1 VNLLALIMEPNFES
15 HVMWYLLG
23 YSFLMFTL
31 PFVGYFS
38 MKYFLGEI
46 LSIQGF
52 RVTAISVIFAVIIVQ
67 LIIYSYVK
75 QAFNEP
81 VDNVNDNDDHE
92 DEKANNDKKN
102 Q

>member
-1 VNLLALIMEPNFES
+1 
-15 HVMWYLLG
+15 MWFLLG

-31 PFVGYFS
+31 PFIGFFA
-38 MKYFLGEI
+38 MKYFLDQI
-46 LSIQGF
+46 LNIQGF
-52 RVTAISVIFAVIIVQ
+52 KVIVMSVIFAVIIVQ

-81 VDNVNDNDDHE
+81 VDRVDESDGYE
-92 DEKANNDKKN
+92 DEKEFVDDKKD

>member
-1 VNLLALIMEPNFES
+1 MEPDFES

-23 YSFLMFTL
+23 YSFLMFTV
-31 PFVGYFS
+31 PFIGFFS
-38 MKYFLGEI
+38 MKYFLGQV
-46 LSIQGF
+46 LNIQGY
-52 RVTAISVIFAVIIVQ
+52 RVIVISVIFAVTIVQ

-81 VDNVNDNDDHE
+81 VDTVDNIDDYE
-92 DEKANNDKKN
+92 DEKEVNTEKKD

>member
-1 VNLLALIMEPNFES
+1 MEPDFES

-31 PFVGYFS
+31 PFIGFFS
-38 MKYFLGEI
+38 MKYFLGQV
-46 LSIQGF
+46 LNIQGY
-52 RVTAISVIFAVIIVQ
+52 RVIAISVIFAVIIVQ

-81 VDNVNDNDDHE
+81 VDTVDDTDGRE
-92 DEKANNDKKN
+92 DDEKEVNIEKKD

>member
-1 VNLLALIMEPNFES
+1 MEPDFES

-23 YSFLMFTL
+23 YSFLMFTV
-31 PFVGYFS
+31 PFIGYFS
-38 MKYFLGEI
+38 MKYFLGQV
-46 LSIQGF
+46 LNIQGY
-52 RVTAISVIFAVIIVQ
+52 RVIAISVIFAVIIVQ

-81 VDNVNDNDDHE
+81 VDTVDDNNEDHE
-92 DEKANNDKKN
+92 DEKEVNTDKKD

>member
-1 VNLLALIMEPNFES
+1 MEPDFES

-23 YSFLMFTL
+23 YSFLMFTV
-31 PFVGYFS
+31 PFIGFFS
-38 MKYFLGEI
+38 MKYFLGQV
-46 LSIQGF
+46 LNIQGY
-52 RVTAISVIFAVIIVQ
+52 RVIAISVIFSVIIVQ

-81 VDNVNDNDDHE
+81 VDTVYDNSDDHK
-92 DEKANNDKKN
+92 DEKEVNIEKKD

>member
-1 VNLLALIMEPNFES
+1 MEPSFES
-15 HVMWYLLG
+15 HVMWFLLG

-31 PFVGYFS
+31 PFVGFFA
-38 MKYFLGEI
+38 MKYFLGQI
-46 LSIQGF
+46 LNIQGYK
-52 RVTAISVIFAVIIVQ
+52 VIAISVIFAVIIVQ

-81 VDNVNDNDDHE
+81 VDKVDDNDGHE
-92 DEKANNDKKN
+92 DEKEFDDDKKD

>member
-1 VNLLALIMEPNFES
+1 MEPDFES

-31 PFVGYFS
+31 PFIGFFS
-38 MKYFLGEI
+38 MKYFLGQV
-46 LSIQGF
+46 LNIQGY
-52 RVTAISVIFAVIIVQ
+52 RVIAISVIFAVIIVQ

-81 VDNVNDNDDHE
+81 VNTVDDTDGRE
-92 DEKANNDKKN
+92 DDEKEVNIEKKD

>member
-1 VNLLALIMEPNFES
+1 MEPNFES

-23 YSFLMFTL
+23 YSFLMFTF
-31 PFVGYFS
+31 PFIGFFS

-46 LSIQGF
+46 LGVQGYQ
-52 RVTAISVIFAVIIVQ
+52 VIAISVIFAVIIVQ
-67 LIIYSYVK
+67 LIIYCYVK

-81 VDNVNDNDDHE
+81 IDNVDDGDE
-92 DEKANNDKKN
+92 DEKEDDDKKV

>member
-1 VNLLALIMEPNFES
+1 MEPDFES
-15 HVMWYLLG
+15 HVMWFLLG

-31 PFVGYFS
+31 PFVGFFT
-38 MKYFLGEI
+38 MKYFLGQI
-46 LSIQGF
+46 LNIQGYK
-52 RVTAISVIFAVIIVQ
+52 VIAISVIFAVIIVQ

-81 VDNVNDNDDHE
+81 VDKVDDGGGHE
-92 DEKANNDKKN
+92 DEKEFIDDKKD

>member
-1 VNLLALIMEPNFES
+1 MEQDFES

-23 YSFLMFTL
+23 YSFLMFTV
-31 PFVGYFS
+31 PFIGFFS
-38 MKYFLGEI
+38 MKYFLGQV
-46 LSIQGF
+46 LNIQGY
-52 RVTAISVIFAVIIVQ
+52 RVIAISVIFAVIIVQ

-81 VDNVNDNDDHE
+81 VDTVDDNNDDHE
-92 DEKANNDKKN
+92 DEKEVNTEKKD

>member
-1 VNLLALIMEPNFES
+1 MEPNFES
-15 HVMWYLLG
+15 YVMWYLLG
-23 YSFLMFTL
+23 YSFLMFTF

-38 MKYFLGEI
+38 MKYFLADI
-46 LSIQGF
+46 LGVQGYQ
-52 RVTAISVIFAVIIVQ
+52 VIAISVIFSVIIVQ

-81 VDNVNDNDDHE
+81 IDNVDDSDGHK
-92 DEKANNDKKN
+92 DEIIGDSDKKH

>member
-1 VNLLALIMEPNFES
+1 MEQTVSFEN

-31 PFVGYFS
+31 PFIGFFF
-38 MKYFLGEI
+38 MKYFLGQI
-46 LSIQGF
+46 LNVQGYT
-52 RVTAISVIFAVIIVQ
+52 VIALSVIFAVIIVQ
-67 LIIYSYVK
+67 LIIYFYVK

-81 VDNVNDNDDHE
+81 VDKNSDGEDENIIDND
-92 DEKANNDKKN
+92 EKVVDKKKD

>member
-1 VNLLALIMEPNFES
+1 MEPDFES

-31 PFVGYFS
+31 PFIGFFS
-38 MKYFLGEI
+38 MKYFLGQV
-46 LSIQGF
+46 LNIQGY
-52 RVTAISVIFAVIIVQ
+52 RVIAISVIFSVIIVQ

-81 VDNVNDNDDHE
+81 VDTVDDNIDDHE
-92 DEKANNDKKN
+92 DEKEVNIEKKD

>member
-1 VNLLALIMEPNFES
+1 MDSDFES
-15 HVMWYLLG
+15 HVMWFLLG

-31 PFVGYFS
+31 PFIGFFS

-46 LSIQGF
+46 LNIQGY
-52 RVTAISVIFAVIIVQ
+52 RVIVISVVFAVIIVQ

-75 QAFNEP
+75 HAFNEP
-81 VDNVNDNDDHE
+81 IDDSEDHE
-92 DEKANNDKKN
+92 DEKVIGNEKKE

>member
-1 VNLLALIMEPNFES
+1 MESNFENY
-15 HVMWYLLG
+15 VMWYLLG

-38 MKYFLGEI
+38 MKYFLSEI
-46 LSIQGF
+46 LGIKGYQ
-52 RVTAISVIFAVIIVQ
+52 VIAISVIFSVIIVQ

-81 VDNVNDNDDHE
+81 VNEVNENDCNE
-92 DEKANNDKKN
+92 DEREINDKKE